1 MNQANICEFK
11 YAIYGGSFDPI
22 HRAHVILA
30 DTAVKQLGLNELYFM
45 PANVS
50 PFKLDTIGNQTSA
63 SDRYAMIEGNL
74 HYNSAFKISDYELKK
89 EGPSYTIETLD
100 YWNKNKEGKLYFIL
114 GGDSIVEIDKWYHGA
129 DILRKFPLVTNIR
142 PGSDVSE
149 AYGKIDEYRA
159 KYGAEI
165 HMLNMPPMDV
175 SSTDIRN
182 NIAEG
187 ISIADLVMPE
197 TEEYIIEHN
206 LYK

>member
-1 MNQANICEFK
+1 MDQANNCEFK

-22 HRAHVILA
+22 HRAHVLLA

-50 PFKLDTIGNQTSA
+50 PFKLDTVGNQTSA
-63 SDRYAMIEGNL
+63 ADRFAMIEGIL
-74 HYNSAFKISDYELKK
+74 HYNSAFRISDYELKK

-100 YWNKNKEGKLYFIL
+100 YWNNNKDGNLYFIL
-114 GGDSIVEIDKWYHGA
+114 GLDSIVEIEKWYHGV
-129 DILRKFPLVTNIR
+129 DILRKYTLVTNVR
-142 PGSDVSE
+142 PGSDISV
-149 AYGKIDEYRA
+149 ANDKISEYRA

-197 TEEYIIEHN
+197 TEEYISEHN